1 MIIPSPK
8 LIRFAAVVLIS
19 AGLAAAIWP
28 GATLP
33 LLALV
38 VLFGLIVGL
47 DGVAGR
53 RRVQRQ
59 QVETPAMVRMTRGHE
74 GSLLFTLRRDG
85 KLTAYTGRLAL
96 PPPENFVAESDS
108 LTFGWRSGEDEMELP
123 WSWTAKERGVYDAN
137 TVYIETDSPGGWWAC
152 RRSIPISLAIHVYPD
167 MLSERRHTPSLFLR
181 RGAMGIH
188 PHRQV
193 GRGRDFE
200 KLREYQPG
208 DGYEDIH
215 WKATAR
221 RGFPVTK
228 LYQIER
234 TQEVYVVIDTS
245 RLSGR
250 PNPGVHPPEPQL
262 EQFLS
267 AALAVGL
274 AAERQGDHFGVL
286 TYSDRVETFV
296 RARSGKRHFT
306 ACREALCAVQ
316 AKTASP
322 DFADV
327 SAFLQTRLHKRALLI
342 WLANLDDPIA
352 AESFLH
358 HMELVRRRHLVLVN
372 MIQGPELRPI
382 LSGAQP
388 ATEREMAT
396 RLARHLEWRA
406 LQQLQ
411 NALRRQGVRL
421 ALVEHAQLTPT
432 LIQQYVDVKQR
443 QAL

>member
-1 MIIPSPK
+1 MIIPSAK
-8 LIRFAAVVLIS
+8 LIQVAAVVLIG
-19 AGLAAAIWP
+19 AGLTAAIWP
-28 GATLP
+28 LSTIP
-33 LLALV
+33 LLGLL
-38 VLFGLIVGL
+38 LFLGLLLGL
-47 DGVAGR
+47 DGYAAQR
-53 RRVQRQ
+53 RIFQ
-59 QVETPAMVRMTRGHE
+59 QSVEAPASLRMTRGRN
-74 GSLLFTLRRDG
+74 GSVELTVRRGDRLSVYG
-85 KLTAYTGRLAL
+85 GRIAL
-96 PPPENFVAESDS
+96 PLPENFQAEQDY
-108 LTFGWRSGEDEMELP
+108 LTFQWNSGADEMRLSWP
-123 WSWTAKERGVYDAN
+123 WRAEERGVYTLDN
-137 TVYIETDSPGGWWAC
+137 LYLETDSPRRWWSG
-152 RRSIPISLAIHVYPD
+152 RRAIAMQMEIHVYPD
-167 MLSERRHTPSLFLR
+167 MLGERHHAPSLFLR
-181 RGAMGIH
+181 RGALGIH

-221 RGFPVTK
+221 RGYPVTK

-234 TQEVYVVIDTS
+234 TQEVYVVVDTS

-250 PNPGVHPPEPQL
+250 PNPGVQPPEPQL

-286 TYSDRVETFV
+286 TYSDRVDTFV
-296 RARSGKRHFT
+296 RAKSGKRHFT

-316 AKTASP
+316 ARKVSP
-322 DFADV
+322 DFAEV
-327 SAFLQTRLHKRALLI
+327 STFLQTRLHKRALLI

-352 AESFLH
+352 AESFLQ
-358 HMELVRRRHLVLVN
+358 HMELVRKRHLVLVN
-372 MIQGPELRPI
+372 MIQGPELRP
-382 LSGAQP
+382 LFAGTAP
-388 ATEREMAT
+388 DEAHELAT

-406 LQQLQ
+406 LRQLQ
-411 NALRRQGVRL
+411 SALRQQGVRL